1 MPLRDSL
8 AGRVLQGTGGISYH
22 LRECIGEGGQGW
34 VFRANWDDPSGHV
47 VIVKVLRPDVVGPE
61 TLKRFK
67 READVLRMLSTQ
79 GRPNPYIVRFYDH
92 AIAQVPSPYG
102 ADPLTMPFTVLE
114 YVDGTTL
121 EKVLHDQKG
130 RGLPAER
137 SRRLLR
143 MMCQALDVVHAQKV
157 VHRDLKP
164 SNILL
169 ATEAGTEIA
178 KVTDFGLV
186 KLVEVNLQRTT
197 ALAGASL
204 GYAPPE
210 QYEQGNQRVGPRTD
224 VFSLAAVAFE
234 MLSGKPAFPFSEG
247 ENPLLIVTRILN
259 GPRPSL
265 MRNRNSL
272 APELEG
278 QSPLVEALDRELT
291 RALAAD
297 PNARHESIMDLW
309 KAIEPS
315 LRAAS
320 ESTGSPPIRLGAV
333 GAYDVTA
340 RADSDSRIPAARSG
354 SGVQIRGITPNGAG
368 SVAPPMHASASPVHV
383 RPTPAPPSPDRVS
396 EAQAGSP
403 AAWGW
408 TLLTAPLGPN
418 AVRAAVIRPGGDA
431 AVAVTTNGIMRWER
445 GAWAPM
451 ALPAHVPRAAIRG
464 LRWLPDGSVLFFG
477 ESGLVGRIAPNG
489 AANLWRLPDTEIT
502 FLGAYADA
510 SGSTTLVG
518 ERPYRGA
525 AQRTVPGTTAGVV
538 AQFSGE
544 RVTVVSDAINTS
556 RLRAVTRLTS
566 GGLVA
571 CGDWGAIVRI
581 ELGVVEHIGSI
592 CGGHLACIAPTPDG
606 GALTVGVGGHALSL
620 SPKLEGQLEAVQTT
634 RDLLSLATTEDGQA
648 WAGSAQARLLRRT
661 NTTTPGWTRMSGS
674 IGVTSSM
681 IAVWA
686 ASRSIRAIGDD
697 GAVVEGRLA

>member
-8 AGRVLQGTGGISYH
+8 AGRVLRGTGEVTYH

-34 VFRANWDDPSGHV
+34 VFRANWDDPTGHV

-92 AIAQVPSPYG
+92 AIAEVPSPYG
-102 ADPLTMPFTVLE
+102 SDPLTMPFTVLE
-114 YVDGTTL
+114 YVDGPTL
-121 EKVLHDQKG
+121 EKVLADQKG

-137 SRRLLR
+137 VRRLLR
-143 MMCQALDVVHAQKV
+143 MMSQALDVVHAQKV

-186 KLVEVNLQRTT
+186 KLVEVNLQRTA

-224 VFSLAAVAFE
+224 VFSLAAVAYE
-234 MLSGKPAFPFSEG
+234 MLAGKPAFPFTDG

-265 MRNRNSL
+265 MRNRNAL
-272 APELEG
+272 APELE
-278 QSPLVEALDRELT
+278 SATPLVEALDRELT

-297 PNARHESIMDLW
+297 PTARHDSIMDFW

-315 LRAAS
+315 LRAAA
-320 ESTGSPPIRLGAV
+320 EEKPAAPVRGVV

-340 RADSDSRIPAARSG
+340 RVDSDPRLPAARTSG
-354 SGVQIRGITPNGAG
+354 SGVQIRGLTPSGAG
-368 SVAPPMHASASPVHV
+368 SVAPPTHGATPGHL

-396 EAQAGSP
+396 EAQAASP
-403 AAWGW
+403 AAWQW
-408 TLLTAPLGPN
+408 RILTGPLAPGSIRG
-418 AVRAAVIRPGGDA
+418 AVMRPGGDA
-431 AVAVTTNGIMRWER
+431 AVGVSSTGIMRWER
-445 GAWAPM
+445 GAWMPAS
-451 ALPAHVPRAAIRG
+451 LPAHVPRASIRG

-477 ESGLVGRIAPNG
+477 EGGLVGRIAING

-502 FLGAYADA
+502 FLGAHADS
-510 SGSTTLVG
+510 SGATTLVG

-525 AQRTVPGTTAGVV
+525 AQRTVAGTTAGVV
-538 AQFSGE
+538 AQFSGD

-556 RLRAVTRLTS
+556 RLRSVTRLTS

-581 ELGVVEHIGSI
+581 ELGIVEHIGSI

-634 RDLLSLATTEDGQA
+634 RDILSLATTEDGQA

-661 NTTTPGWTRMSGS
+661 NASTPSWVRMSGS

-681 IAVWA
+681 IAIWA
-686 ASRSIRAIGDD
+686 TGRSIRAIGDD
-697 GAVVEGRLA
+697 GAVVEGWL

>member
-8 AGRVLQGTGGISYH
+8 AGRVLRGTGDVTYH

-34 VFRANWDDPSGHV
+34 VFRANWDDPTGHV
-47 VIVKVLRPDVVGPE
+47 VIAKVLRPDVVGPE

-102 ADPLTMPFTVLE
+102 AEPLTMPFTVLE
-114 YVDGTTL
+114 YVDGPTL
-121 EKVLHDQKG
+121 EKVLADQKG

-137 SRRLLR
+137 VRRLLR
-143 MMCQALDVVHAQKV
+143 MMSQALDVVHGQKV

-224 VFSLAAVAFE
+224 VFSLAAVAYE
-234 MLSGKPAFPFSEG
+234 MLSGKPAFPFNDG

-265 MRNRNSL
+265 MRSRNTL
-272 APELEG
+272 APELEA
-278 QSPLVEALDRELT
+278 SVPLVEALDRELT
-291 RALAAD
+291 RALSAD
-297 PNARHESIMDLW
+297 PNGRHDSIMDFW
-309 KAIEPS
+309 KAVEPI

-320 ESTGSPPIRLGAV
+320 EGKPAPVRGAV

-340 RADSDSRIPAARSG
+340 RVDSESRMPAARSGG
-354 SGVQIRGITPNGAG
+354 SGVQIRGITPNGSD
-368 SVAPPMHASASPVHV
+368 SVAPPTHGGTAPVHM

-396 EAQAGSP
+396 EAQASSP
-403 AAWGW
+403 AAWAW
-408 TLLTAPLGPN
+408 SVITAPLAPSSIRG
-418 AVRAAVIRPGGDA
+418 AVIRPGGDA
-431 AVAVTTNGIMRWER
+431 AVAVSNGSMMRWER
-445 GAWAPM
+445 GSWM
-451 ALPAHVPRAAIRG
+451 QSALPAHVPCASIRG
-464 LRWLPDGSVLFFG
+464 LLWLPDGSVLFFG
-477 ESGLVGRIAPNG
+477 EGGLVGRVAQNG

-502 FLGAYADA
+502 FLGAYADS

-518 ERPYRGA
+518 ERPYRGTV
-525 AQRTVPGTTAGVV
+525 QRTVPGTTAGVV
-538 AQFSGE
+538 AQFSGD
-544 RVTVVSDAINTS
+544 RVTVVSDAVNTS
-556 RLRAVTRLTS
+556 RLRAVTRLAS
-566 GGLVA
+566 GLLVA
-571 CGDWGAIVRI
+571 CGDWGALVRI
-581 ELGVVEHIGSI
+581 ELGVVEHVGSV
-592 CGGHLACIAPTPDG
+592 CGGHLACIAATPDG

-634 RDLLSLATTEDGQA
+634 RDLLSLATTEDGHA
-648 WAGSAQARLLRRT
+648 WAGSAQARLLRRS
-661 NTTTPGWTRMSGS
+661 NTTTPGWVRMSGS

-681 IAVWA
+681 IAIWA
-686 ASRSIRAIGDD
+686 TGRLIRAIGDD

>member
-8 AGRVLQGTGGISYH
+8 AGRVLRGSGDVTYH

-47 VIVKVLRPDVVGPE
+47 VIVKVLRPDVVGVE

-92 AIAQVPSPYG
+92 AVAQVPSPYG
-102 ADPLTMPFTVLE
+102 AEPITLPFTVLE

-137 SRRLLR
+137 TRRLLR
-143 MMCQALDVVHAQKV
+143 QMSQALDIVHAQKV

-186 KLVEVNLQRTT
+186 KLVEMNLQRTA

-210 QYEQGNQRVGPRTD
+210 QYEQGNQRVSPRTD

-234 MLSGKPAFPFSEG
+234 MLSGKPAFPFNEG

-259 GPRPSL
+259 GPRPTL
-265 MRNRNSL
+265 MKNRNAL
-272 APELEG
+272 APELE
-278 QSPLVEALDRELT
+278 SATPLIEALDRELT
-291 RALAAD
+291 KALAAD
-297 PNARHESIMDLW
+297 VNARHESVMDFW
-309 KAIEPS
+309 KAIEPP
-315 LRAAS
+315 LRAAA
-320 ESTGSPPIRLGAV
+320 EDQRPPPRSRV
-333 GAYDVTA
+333 NAYDVTA
-340 RADSDSRIPAARSG
+340 RVNDSGSRIPVAQPNG
-354 SGVQIRGITPNGAG
+354 SGVQLRAAGLAAGG
-368 SVAPPMHASASPVHV
+368 SVAPPGVGNPAHL
-383 RPTPAPPSPDRVS
+383 RPTPMPDAPDRIS
-396 EAQAGSP
+396 EAQAASP
-403 AAWGW
+403 AAWQW
-408 TLLTAPLGPN
+408 TVLTTALAPGSLRG
-418 AVRAAVIRPGGDA
+418 AVFRPTGDA
-431 AVAVTTNGIMRWER
+431 AVAVSSTGLMRWER
-445 GAWAPM
+445 GAWMPAS
-451 ALPAHVPRAAIRG
+451 LPAHVPRTSIRG
-464 LRWLPDGSVLFFG
+464 LRWLADGSVLFFG
-477 ESGLVGRIAPNG
+477 ESGLVGRVAPNG
-489 AANLWRLPDTEIT
+489 AANLWRVPDTEIT
-502 FLGAYADA
+502 FLGAFAEA
-510 SGSTTLVG
+510 SGTTTLVG

-525 AQRTVPGTTAGVV
+525 AARSVPGGTAGVV
-538 AQFSGE
+538 AQFSGD
-544 RVTVVSDAINTS
+544 RVTLVSDAINTTK
-556 RLRAVTRLTS
+556 LRAVTRLAS
-566 GGLVA
+566 GVLVA
-571 CGDWGAIVRI
+571 CGDWGSIVRI
-581 ELGVVEHIGSI
+581 ELGVVEHVGTI
-592 CGGHLACIAPTPDG
+592 CGGHLACISPLPDG
-606 GALTVGVGGHALSL
+606 GAVTVGVGGHALSL
-620 SPKLEGQLEAVQTT
+620 TAKLEAQLEAVQTT

-648 WAGSAQARLLRRT
+648 WAGSAVARLLRRT
-661 NTTTPGWTRMSGS
+661 TAPTAGWIRMSGD

-681 IAVWA
+681 IAITA
-686 ASRSIRAIGDD
+686 TSRSIRAIGDD